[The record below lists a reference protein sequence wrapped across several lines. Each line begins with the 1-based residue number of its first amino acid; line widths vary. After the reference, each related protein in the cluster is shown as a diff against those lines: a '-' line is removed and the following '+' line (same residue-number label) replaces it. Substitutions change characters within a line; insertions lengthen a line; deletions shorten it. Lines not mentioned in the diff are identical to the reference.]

1 MDKEKK
7 QITSLPGF
15 KSNICATSLKN
26 PDYHN
31 IYCQKKKCL
40 GPKQIL
46 PDLIQLDLGSK
57 KKFC

>member
-1 MDKEKK
+1 MRNFIK
-7 QITSLPGF
+7 
-15 KSNICATSLKN
+15 
-26 PDYHN
+26 N
-31 IYCQKKKCL
+31 IYCQKKKKCL

>member
-31 IYCQKKKCL
+31 IYCQKKKMFGAKTNTSWL
-40 GPKQIL
+40 NTIRPWK
-46 PDLIQLDLGSK
+46 
-57 KKFC
+57 